1 MKKNW
6 RSSWNHG
13 RIALGVNAME
23 KSNQKL
29 LTELLPFWGNLK
41 EQEKK
46 QIIDHTILTRYQD
59 GQTVHG
65 GHEDCT
71 GVIALKQ
78 GRLRVYLLSEEGKE
92 VTLFR
97 LLEGDVCLLSASC
110 IIRNISFDIH
120 VDAEGPTEL
129 FILNAAVYDKISKE
143 NQAVG
148 TFMTEMI
155 SMRFS
160 EVMWVMEQILFM
172 KLDKRLAMFLLE
184 QANLENGD
192 TITLTHEQIAGHLGS
207 AREVITRMLK
217 YFSGEEILSVSRRGI
232 RILDR
237 KRLKEFV

>member
-1 MKKNW
+1 MVQSEN
-6 RSSWNHG
+6 
-13 RIALGVNAME
+13 
-23 KSNQKL
+23 KL
-29 LTELLPFWGNLK
+29 VAELLPFWDKLK
-41 EQEKK
+41 EPEKK
-46 QIIDHTILTRYQD
+46 QILDHTILNTYQD

-65 GHEDCT
+65 GQEDCT
-71 GVIALKQ
+71 GVIALKK
-78 GRLRVYLLSEEGKE
+78 GRLRVYLLSDEGKE

-110 IIRNISFDIH
+110 VIRNISFDIH
-120 VDAEGPTEL
+120 ISAEGPTEL
-129 FILNAAVYDKISKE
+129 FILNSAVYDKLSKE

-148 TFMTEMI
+148 SFMTEMI

-217 YFSGEEILSVSRRGI
+217 YFSGEEILSVSRKGI
-232 RILDR
+232 RILNR
-237 KRLKEFV
+237 KRLKDFI

>member
-1 MKKNW
+1 MVQSEN
-6 RSSWNHG
+6 
-13 RIALGVNAME
+13 
-23 KSNQKL
+23 KL
-29 LTELLPFWGNLK
+29 VAELLPFWDKLK
-41 EQEKK
+41 EPEKK
-46 QIIDHTILTRYQD
+46 QILDHTILNTYQD

-65 GHEDCT
+65 GQEDCT
-71 GVIALKQ
+71 GVIALKK
-78 GRLRVYLLSEEGKE
+78 GRLRVYLLSDEGKE

-110 IIRNISFDIH
+110 VIRNISFDIH
-120 VDAEGPTEL
+120 VSAEGPTEL
-129 FILNAAVYDKISKE
+129 FILNSAVYDKLSKE

-148 TFMTEMI
+148 SFMTEMI

-217 YFSGEEILSVSRRGI
+217 YFSGEEILSVSRKGI
-232 RILDR
+232 RILNR
-237 KRLKEFV
+237 KRLKDFI